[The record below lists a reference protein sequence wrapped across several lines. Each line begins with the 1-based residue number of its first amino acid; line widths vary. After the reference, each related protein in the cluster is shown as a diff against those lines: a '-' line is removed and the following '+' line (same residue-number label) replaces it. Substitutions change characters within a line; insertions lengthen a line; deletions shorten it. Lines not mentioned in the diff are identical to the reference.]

1 MISGIL
7 SAKVLRIYIYLII
20 EVLICLEQKG
30 IASLVGHDGKD
41 AGCKYCNSKVLNT
54 VRVAGKIA
62 FVAGIAATAYDVGAD
77 INEGKFKSAGARAA
91 VSGVAAGAAFI
102 PIVGWGVAA
111 GIGVADYVWGDE
123 FYNWVEK

>member
-1 MISGIL
+1 MPRAERYNFTSRPVTVRTPV
-7 SAKVLRIYIYLII
+7 AN
-20 EVLICLEQKG
+20 
-30 IASLVGHDGKD
+30 IAT
-41 AGCKYCNSKVLNT
+41 NSKVLNT

-91 VSGVAAGAAFI
+91 VFGVAAGAAFI